1 MLEVNQHMQPITGI
15 KGKTKRFASPKEVGA
30 LNKNPNKGP
39 KGKDPRGGSFR
50 DQKGHHS

>member
-30 LNKNPNKGP
+30 LNKNPNTGP
-39 KGKDPRGGSFR
+39 KGKDPPRGIIP
-50 DQKGHHS
+50 